1 MLSNRK
7 QCRICIHNN
16 FRILIHPISYKPRF
30 VYRNDE
36 SQFKDRTPTFNS
48 SIDLCCTRYSAT
60 SAFAVDDPFKNK
72 VDIDTDVDN
81 KNTCDESGE
90 GFNQALCVVTDNL
103 ETETFTMQGEKNK
116 ISIDA
121 EGENHNDCDE
131 KGDGD
136 NETEC
141 IITSNRGI
149 GGN

>member
-1 MLSNRK
+1 MNLSSRTVLLPS
-7 QCRICIHNN
+7 IVL
-16 FRILIHPISYKPRF
+16 LIGAVFS
-30 VYRNDE
+30 
-36 SQFKDRTPTFNS
+36 TT
-48 SIDLCCTRYSAT
+48 AT
-60 SAFAVDDPFKNK
+60 NAFAADDPFKNK
-72 VDIDTDVDN
+72 VEIDTDVDN
-81 KNTCDESGE
+81 KDTCDESGE

-136 NETEC
+136 NESEC

-149 GGN
+149 GEINILDELP

>member
-1 MLSNRK
+1 MNLSSRTVLLPS
-7 QCRICIHNN
+7 IVL
-16 FRILIHPISYKPRF
+16 LIGA
-30 VYRNDE
+30 VLG
-36 SQFKDRTPTFNS
+36 TT
-48 SIDLCCTRYSAT
+48 AT
-60 SAFAVDDPFKNK
+60 NAFAVDDPFKNK
-72 VDIDTDVDN
+72 VEIDTDVDN
-81 KNTCDESGE
+81 KDTCDESGE

-136 NETEC
+136 NESEC

-149 GGN
+149 GEINILDELP